1 MLEDFHAQPARDRVI
16 VALDCDAATAL
27 WPCVQLRGH
36 AKGLK
41 VGRTLYYAGGSITL
55 VQ

>member
-27 WPCVQLRGH
+27 CLAVQLRGRH
-36 AKGLK
+36 DAVLC
-41 VGRTLYYAGGSITL
+41 RGS
-55 VQ
+55 